1 MDERLFKLMKRHLKY
16 DNDQFEKFCNRPE
29 NREILERIGDITRME
44 IVARVV
50 SASGCNSGHAVGQEI
65 VFDGAGNLIAEK
77 SPDKICIFLLGNLP
91 GLVFSVHELIYAG
104 IRPEELRLRFPRTGC
119 SDVGVE
125 NCGWG
130 HVIVE
135 VSVRI
140 SEG

>member
-16 DNDQFEKFCNRPE
+16 DGDQYKKFRDRPE
-29 NREILERIGDITRME
+29 NREILEKIGEITRME

-50 SASGCNSGHAVGQEI
+50 SASGCNSGHAVDQEI
-65 VFDGAGNLIAEK
+65 VFDGAGNLIAAK
-77 SPDKICIFLLGNLP
+77 SPQKICIFLLGNLP
-91 GLVFSVHELIYAG
+91 GLVFSIHELIYAG
-104 IRPEELRLRFPRTGC
+104 ITPEELRLRFPRTGC

-135 VSVRI
+135 VSVRVVA
-140 SEG
+140 G